1 MGFGGISI
9 WQLLIILAIVVLV
22 FGTKRLPG
30 AARDIGSA
38 ITSFRDGMKRD
49 NTDQLEKDKTD
60 SKDCLKE
67 RHSMLDIGF
76 AELVVVAAIALFVVG
91 PERLPSTIRSLSL
104 WLGRLKRSF
113 EEIKSDVSRELH
125 NEEVMRA
132 LAEGKDQ
139 IKDVTDVG
147 TVIETEATRVLTEEP
162 ENPKSSERE

>member
-1 MGFGGISI
+1 
-9 WQLLIILAIVVLV
+9 
-22 FGTKRLPG
+22 
-30 AARDIGSA
+30 
-38 ITSFRDGMKRD
+38 
-49 NTDQLEKDKTD
+49 
-60 SKDCLKE
+60 
-67 RHSMLDIGF
+67 MLDIGF
-76 AELVVVAAIALFVVG
+76 AELLVVAAIALFVVG

-147 TVIETEATRVLTEEP
+147 AVIEKEATRALTEEP
-162 ENPKSSERE
+162 ENSKSSDRE